1 MAWRDDPDEFSV
13 LAMPEAS
20 GDPSVDSTIV
30 ELDHWSAPRAAD
42 LRAQREARDRLARD
56 MRSPA
61 GRAAQAAY
69 EADMAASAEASR
81 RWVAAH
87 AAAGCTECQA
97 LRDQSLCG
105 KENSEG

>member
-1 MAWRDDPDEFSV
+1 MVWRDDPDEFSA

-20 GDPSVDSTIV
+20 SGPSVDSTMV
-30 ELDHWSAPRAAD
+30 EPDHWSAPRAAD
-42 LRAQREARDRLARD
+42 ICAQREARDRLARD

-61 GRAAQAAY
+61 GRAAQVAY
-69 EADMAASAEASR
+69 AADMEASAEASR

-87 AAAGCTECQA
+87 AAAGCTGCQA
-97 LRDQSLCG
+97 LRAQSLCG